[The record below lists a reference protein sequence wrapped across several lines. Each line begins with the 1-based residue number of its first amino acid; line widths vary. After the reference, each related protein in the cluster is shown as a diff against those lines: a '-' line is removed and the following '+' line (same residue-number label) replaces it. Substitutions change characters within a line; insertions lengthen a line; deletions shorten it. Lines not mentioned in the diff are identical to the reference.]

1 MCAEAASTISST
13 AIDSAT
19 SDIISGIRAPIYFL
33 FLFTSYVRDT
43 RAAYIDEENKASR
56 AIPQFIEGKRFV
68 LPTLYVTYPA

>member
-19 SDIISGIRAPIYFL
+19 SDIISGIRAPIF
-33 FLFTSYVRDT
+33 FILFTSYVRDT